1 MSNQHTFVNIMNEF
15 ISDNEDE
22 YSEVYSQNN
31 NGKELKYESTSH
43 LENNSVKKEKIANIP
58 NNKDNK
64 NNKNFKKDK
73 FDYFI
78 NNDDKENGQSYQ
90 NNKENNINHFY
101 EKVISGEEKIEN
113 NDYSEKRNI
122 DFNNIDNQDN
132 GDNIINC
139 DEKTN

>member
-1 MSNQHTFVNIMNEF
+1 MSNQRTFVNIMNEF

-64 NNKNFKKDK
+64 NNKNFKK
-73 FDYFI
+73 I
-78 NNDDKENGQSYQ
+78 NLTILLIMMRKKMVNL
-90 NNKENNINHFY
+90 I
-101 EKVISGEEKIEN
+101 KII
-113 NDYSEKRNI
+113 KK
-122 DFNNIDNQDN
+122 
-132 GDNIINC
+132 IILIIFM
-139 DEKTN
+139 KK